1 MDNHKKTILH
11 IIDDFGRGGAE
22 TMVVA
27 VIKKLNDYNN
37 IVVTLYPKNEFENE
51 LKYDKYYCLNL
62 HSPLLTPLAAFQLR
76 KIIKDNKVSLVHSH
90 LFWSTVVARMGVP
103 KKVQLVTTI
112 HTFIA
117 NSIEYRPWVM
127 KVIEK
132 ASFKIRKSII
142 IAVAKGAFDEYFNY
156 MNVKPRRAYILY
168 TFVDTS
174 IFSQENSNAG
184 KENTTTF
191 RLISVGNLK
200 KQKNHHLL
208 LEAFKELKNENIS
221 LDIYGKG
228 FLDTSLQEIIDVN
241 QLNVTLKGQVTD
253 IQLKIPQYDL
263 FVMSSLYEGF
273 ALSVLEAMALG
284 MPLLLTDIV
293 SFKEQCADTAVY
305 YDDTKSFISKVLDLK
320 NNLQYRKAMGDS
332 AKKRVL
338 ENYTLDKHMLQL
350 KMIYAEALG
359 AV

>member
-1 MDNHKKTILH
+1 MDNNKKTILH

-37 IVVTLYPKNEFENE
+37 IVVTLYPKNEFGNE
-51 LKYDKYYCLNL
+51 LKFDKYYCLHL
-62 HSPLLTPLAAFQLR
+62 HSPLLTPLAALRLR
-76 KIIKDNKVSLVHSH
+76 KIIKDNKVCLVHSH

-103 KKVQLVTTI
+103 KKVHLVTTI

-117 NSIEYRPWVM
+117 NSIEYRPWAM

-142 IAVAKGAFDEYFNY
+142 IAVAKGAFEEYFNY
-156 MNVKPRRAYILY
+156 MNVKPRKAYTLY
-168 TFVDTS
+168 TFVDTG
-174 IFSQENSNAG
+174 IFNQENSIAG

-228 FLDTSLQEIIDVN
+228 FW
-241 QLNVTLKGQVTD
+241 
-253 IQLKIPQYDL
+253 
-263 FVMSSLYEGF
+263 MHH
-273 ALSVLEAMALG
+273 
-284 MPLLLTDIV
+284 
-293 SFKEQCADTAVY
+293 FK
-305 YDDTKSFISKVLDLK
+305 
-320 NNLQYRKAMGDS
+320 R
-332 AKKRVL
+332 
-338 ENYTLDKHMLQL
+338 
-350 KMIYAEALG
+350 
-359 AV
+359 